1 MIDVEGKYGLRW
13 QAKRDTAFRT
23 GGKLSQARGV
33 IVSAKAPSQDGT
45 EGRAGPLRDQL
56 CSAGAVQNVATS
68 AEVPWGET
76 MILHFCPSRLT
87 HF

>member
-1 MIDVEGKYGLRW
+1 MWVRLVLWMIDVEGKYGLRW

-23 GGKLSQARGV
+23 GGKLFQARGV
-33 IVSAKAPSQDGT
+33 IVRAKTPS
-45 EGRAGPLRDQL
+45 PLRV
-56 CSAGAVQNVATS
+56 AGAVQNVATP